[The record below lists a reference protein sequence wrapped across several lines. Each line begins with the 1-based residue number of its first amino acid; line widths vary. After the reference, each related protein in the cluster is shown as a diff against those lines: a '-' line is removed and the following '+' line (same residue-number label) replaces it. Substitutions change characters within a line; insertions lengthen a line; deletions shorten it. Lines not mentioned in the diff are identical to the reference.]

1 MILDL
6 NQYTQKYLTI
16 DLPSGKEE
24 PLRIKLNK
32 PSEKLKIQLMACIDE
47 QIRVQ
52 GMLAQGQEPTV
63 DEQINY
69 IDMLMDLVLAIL
81 NNNRSKVKFDLDYVE
96 TYFNDIEMIT
106 ALLMAYREFMEE
118 VLNPEKTS
126 YQLAQEAMELPLSK
140 AFDQIPIFFDTT
152 EEDS

>member
-52 GMLAQGQEPTV
+52 GMMAQGQEPTV
-63 DEQINY
+63 DEQIKY

-81 NNNRSKVKFDLDYVE
+81 NKNRSKVKFDLDYVE

-118 VLNPEKTS
+118 VLNCPN
-126 YQLAQEAMELPLSK
+126 
-140 AFDQIPIFFDTT
+140 
-152 EEDS
+152 

>member
-16 DLPSGKEE
+16 DLPSRKEE

-118 VLNPEKTS
+118 VLNCPN
-126 YQLAQEAMELPLSK
+126 
-140 AFDQIPIFFDTT
+140 
-152 EEDS
+152 